1 MHVTASC
8 TGQALHSELC
18 VEIKHASALS
28 MSNAEYKH
36 SFLCDQQHIACCDAL
51 LIAKQWV
58 LKSILL
64 PSASRC
70 DVAAEL
76 WAGLINR
83 LLQQRKLKHISLQGQ
98 QILSLEQAAQQMLPI
113 SSKPSDSGKL
123 LNNDV
128 SAVSCWARMM
138 RGWAQCFTLW
148 LLCSNAHCL
157 KVMQIGIVAFDVS

>member
-1 MHVTASC
+1 MCWNQTCLRSLNEQCRV
-8 TGQALHSELC
+8 QL
-18 VEIKHASALS
+18 
-28 MSNAEYKH
+28 

-128 SAVSCWARMM
+128 TAVSCWARMM
-138 RGWAQCFTLW
+138 RGWAQCFKARDLVTAVLNRSLSQSHANRNCGFW
-148 LLCSNAHCL
+148 C
-157 KVMQIGIVAFDVS
+157 